1 MKDSGKTTQSQDQ
14 KHTPGPW
21 HVQDVTHTE
30 ARIAY
35 EHKGQWLILGHVFDG
50 AEFGSQLANARLI
63 AAAPPLLIAAQIAYT
78 ILADIRHHWEGRHTI
93 EGQGALIALRDSIAQ
108 ATGRDPQDVQ
118 DEFTNAKATS

>member
-1 MKDSGKTTQSQDQ
+1 MT
-14 KHTPGPW
+14 HTPGPW
-21 HVQDVTHTE
+21 SIVGDGSNEQLTLIVKPGDGIVSHIARLHPIWLADEHGGDV
-30 ARIAY
+30 
-35 EHKGQWLILGHVFDG
+35 F
-50 AEFGSQLANARLI
+50 ANARLI
-63 AAAPPLLIAAQIAYT
+63 AAAPPLLTAAQIAYT